1 MPDSL
6 LKGPVSVCCMCVI
19 NKIQN
24 EYTVQATSFSLKAL
38 FRNGIFFFFGL
49 RQFYISAL
57 KKKNADKSRLLLA
70 NENPGLCVSSQS
82 HLLMGDGD
90 LFLIGQL
97 HQGADVCAQV
107 GLTANEKDACAGAEI

>member
-1 MPDSL
+1 M
-6 LKGPVSVCCMCVI
+6 
-19 NKIQN
+19 
-24 EYTVQATSFSLKAL
+24 
-38 FRNGIFFFFGL
+38 FFFFFSQTIVL
-49 RQFYISAL
+49 ICFFF
-57 KKKNADKSRLLLA
+57 KWTKSQLLPA
-70 NENPGLCVSSQS
+70 NKNPGLCVSSQS